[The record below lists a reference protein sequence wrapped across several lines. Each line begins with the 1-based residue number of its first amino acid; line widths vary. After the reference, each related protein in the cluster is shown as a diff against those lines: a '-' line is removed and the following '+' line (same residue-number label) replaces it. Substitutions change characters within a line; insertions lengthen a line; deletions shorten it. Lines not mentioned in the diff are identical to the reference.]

1 MDDLQRF
8 MNKIKVNEF
17 GERRDC
23 TCKVP
28 FARKETR
35 ITWRG
40 KRLRAYQVAFVI
52 EFGFLPNE
60 ISHRCHRRK
69 CVEITHLLNE
79 TSNMN
84 KSRNKC
90 KRKLEKKKN
99 IWKRKVRKV
108 KQCYTLRLEEC
119 NHEPSCFLNIG
130 KV

>member
-8 MNKIKVNEF
+8 MDNIRINEF
-17 GERRDC
+17 GERREC

-28 FARKETR
+28 VSRKETR
-35 ITWRG
+35 VSWRG
-40 KRLRAYQVAFVI
+40 KRLRGYQVAFVLH
-52 EFGFLPNE
+52 FGFLPTE
-60 ISHRCHRRK
+60 ISHRCHRGK

-79 TSNMN
+79 SSNMN

-99 IWKRKVRKV
+99 TWKRRVRRSKA
-108 KQCYTLRLEEC
+108 CYTLRLEEC